1 MQPADFQIRLEEE
14 SDASALSVLS
24 AQAFGP
30 GRFARTAYRVREG
43 VAPVASLALT
53 GWLDGRLIAG
63 IRFTSIKIG
72 VAGNALLLGPLVVD
86 PAHKGKGYG
95 KVLVGEGLARAKG
108 QGFDLVLLVGDMPY
122 YGRFGFVPVPPG
134 QITLPGPV
142 DPARLLANELS
153 PGVLAGATGLVLACA
168 PKA

>member
-1 MQPADFQIRLEEE
+1 MQPADFQIRLEQE

-43 VAPVASLALT
+43 VSPVASLALT

-63 IRFTSIKIG
+63 IRFTSIDIG

-95 KVLVGEGLARAKG
+95 KALVGEGLARAKG
-108 QGFDLVLLVGDMPY
+108 QGFGLVLLVGDMPY
-122 YGRFGFVPVPPG
+122 YGRLGFVAVPPG

-142 DPARLLANELS
+142 DPARLLANELQ

-168 PKA
+168 L

>member
-14 SDASALSVLS
+14 SDASALCLLS

-72 VAGNALLLGPLVVD
+72 VVGNALLLGPLVVD

-95 KVLVGEGLARAKG
+95 KALAGEGLARAKG
-108 QGFDLVLLVGDMPY
+108 QGFGLVLLVGDMPY
-122 YGRFGFVPVPPG
+122 YGRLGFVAVPSG

-153 PGVLAGATGLVLACA
+153 PGVLAGAVGQVRACA
-168 PKA
+168 P